1 MEKNYLSGSVT
12 CLAMLSLL
20 RQNHQRPDFFGILSL
35 TQDSTVAWKQSICVS
50 LVICQSQNTQLLSI
64 IPLQDSALLW
74 NVSNILYT
82 SQLLQS
88 L

>member
-12 CLAMLSLL
+12 CLVMLSLL

-35 TQDSTVAWKQSICVS
+35 TQDSTVAWKQSIWVS

-64 IPLQDSALLW
+64 IPLQDTALLW